1 MTKSRTA
8 FKGASKS
15 TYKFPV
21 SESKSA
27 LRLLVGAGLGSAC
40 LLVEV
45 LAGEQAFAA
54 PNQGQV
60 VAGGANI
67 SQAGNSTIIR
77 QETQSAIIN
86 WQQFSIGAAEYVQFF
101 QPNSDA
107 AILNRVT
114 GSERS
119 EIFGSLIANGNVF
132 LINPNG
138 ILFGESAHVD
148 VGGFIASTFDITNEN
163 FLSGNYLF
171 DIPGQPGAGIENL
184 GKISVAE
191 NGLAAFVAPHVSN
204 HGIISAHLGKVAL
217 GATDSG
223 FALDLYGD
231 ELIRFAVSEEMAQ
244 RLSLQSEHLFGIN
257 NQGSISADG
266 GTIALTASAA
276 REVVSDIIT
285 AGGEL
290 RATGVGTE
298 DGAIVLFGEGGGVNV
313 TSDALV
319 DVSNESGNG
328 GEIRVAG
335 DHVYLD
341 GELRASSSNV
351 GGTVDVKAGWLSVG
365 GTVDASGGAGGSV
378 SIQAEG
384 MSNTGSISVSGFQGQ
399 GGRIDLAVDGR
410 IDEFEMASL
419 TADGR
424 QQGGDIRVVAGEQIT
439 SSASYSASSL
449 EGGGGRID
457 VTASVVKGLSASYSA
472 TGGDQG
478 GSIRL
483 GGEFQGGKHLD
494 IDELPNAQITILSSG
509 SVLDVSG
516 RDDRGGEAILWSDE
530 TTIFNGSLYGE
541 GAFAEI
547 SSAGTI
553 SFAGAVNIGS
563 GELLLDPKNIL
574 IVDGAAPTELEL
586 ILGFNYHYDED
597 GLGTGDNFGAGVALD
612 GTHLAVGAPG
622 DDGSGDA
629 DTDTGTVYL
638 YTFANADLESPSLSA
653 VIGSGYTGGN
663 NINQTLDDSDAF
675 GASVALDGTHLAVG
689 ATGDDGDSY
698 TDAGAV
704 YLYSFTGDF
713 TSITEEATI
722 GDSAGYTIDINAAAN
737 SLTADNAF
745 GASVALDGGTIAIGA
760 PNDDGVS
767 DSDPE
772 SGSVYVLSYT
782 GDFATITRRVIIG
795 TYFSGGPLNS
805 FYYTQNA
812 NVEDFDHFG
821 SSVSVEGGLL
831 AIGAE
836 GDDGSLN
843 GVADSG
849 AVYLYS
855 FNDTTYSYLT
865 FSLAARIGAD
875 YTLGNNFDNTTLGAS
890 DAFGSSTALD
900 GTNLVV
906 GATGDD
912 GSGDPGTV
920 NDAGAVFQYSFTGTF
935 TSITDQGIVG
945 SGYTG
950 GSNIDQ
956 SLLEAGDNFGSSVTL
971 DGDFLLVGAEN
982 DDGLSEAS
990 ATSGAVYLFDTTRA
1004 VLATPWDFNEYTG
1017 VNSIVY
1023 VSDLEDLLD
1032 AGTAVTLQASNDITV
1047 VDAVA
1052 ANNGGGAGGNLT
1064 LQAGRSILV
1073 NADITTDDGNLTLEA
1088 NETAADG
1095 VVDADRDAGAAN
1107 ITMAGGTTINTGAG
1121 TATFTLSNGAG
1132 NTNTTVGTIALNNVT
1147 AGGLVINN
1155 ANSGSSVT
1163 DTGTLSVAGTTD
1175 INASGATVTLDSA
1188 TNDFD
1193 NDDSGD
1199 ALTVDGATVKVVD
1212 TDALNVGTSG
1222 VTTLIA
1228 ESGANLTLSGTVTA
1242 SGDLGDGNDT
1252 AIVLASGA
1260 NFIEGASGDLNPGAG
1275 RFIVYSANPGSNTL
1289 VDLTATPWYNTTYNS
1304 GSPTAVSGT
1313 GDRFAYTQAATLTV
1327 TAANKNRDYGDANPA
1342 LTQTVTG
1349 YVNSETA
1356 AILTGALGAASTAAT
1371 SASSV
1376 AGSPYTITANAGT
1389 LGTDRNYTINTANG
1403 SLTVDERDI
1412 TLTADDQTITYG
1424 ANATVGASGD
1434 FSLTS
1439 GSLAAGETITAVT
1452 LTSDGNYG
1460 ATLAGAGTYTDDINV
1475 TGVSTSGGGFNAA
1488 NYNITFVDGDLTVNQ
1503 RAITVKADDQTITY
1517 GANAT
1522 VGVTTDFSITSGS
1535 LVGAESIDDVTITSA
1550 GGYNGTLA
1558 DAGTYTDD
1566 IELGGINSSSGGFN
1580 AANYSI
1586 TLDDGDLIVNQRAI
1600 TVKADDQN
1608 ITYGANATVGASAD
1622 FSITAGSLVGGETI
1636 TAVTLDSAGGY
1647 DATLANAGTV
1657 TDDIE
1662 VTGISTSGGGF
1673 DTDNYAITFDDGDL
1687 IVNQAALEVTAND
1700 RTRFYGNSLT
1710 LGSSAF
1716 TPTGLVGGETIGS
1729 VTLSSAN
1736 SYATTTTT
1744 NVGTYVDEVEVSA
1757 ATGGTFT
1764 ASNYSITYTPGD
1776 LTISPASLIIRPD
1789 NRNKDYGDNLAL
1801 GTTAFSS
1808 LGLHNSET
1816 IGAVTITS
1824 ANGYAG
1830 NTSTNAGTYSGELV
1844 GSGAT
1849 GGTFT
1854 ASNYNITYWN
1864 ANLTIDQVALS
1875 VTANNDAFAYDGTSY
1890 SGGNG
1895 VVYAGFVNTETSAVL
1910 GGALTYGGSSQGAT
1924 NANTYAIT
1932 PGGLT
1937 STNYAITFVPGTL
1950 TINPVALS
1958 ITADNQSRDYGDTL
1972 AVSTAFTTVGLV
1984 GAETIGSVTVTG
1996 ANTSNPAAAV
2006 GFYANDIVP
2015 SNATGGTFLASNYT
2029 ITYNN
2034 GDLTIDPR
2042 ALSIIANSQSKSF
2055 GSTLVIGAS
2064 DYTAPNLANGETI
2077 GSVTLNSTGSYD
2089 SNPNAAIGTYA
2100 GDITIAGAAG
2110 GTFNPANYT
2119 ITYVPGTFT
2128 VTAATLTITANS
2140 ESFVYNGSAYFG
2152 GAGVTYSGFVGAD
2165 TPASLGG
2172 ALAYTGDSQ
2181 GAINAGSYSI
2191 TPSGLTHASYD
2202 IVYVGS
2208 TLTITQA
2215 DLVITADDQSRVYGD
2230 VLETASSNFTSVGLV
2245 VGDSIDTVAVNSLR
2259 GADAS
2264 TAVGNYADDILIS
2277 DAQGSSFLASNYNIT
2292 YNPGSLEITPR
2303 PIVITL
2309 DDQSKT
2315 YGDSYTLDNTAFT
2328 VDDMANGE
2336 TIGTVTLASA
2346 DDLAGS
2352 ASASAGLYVD
2362 DLIASDA
2369 NGGTFI
2375 PSNYDISYVA
2385 ADFTIDLRDITLV
2398 ATPVEKEEGEED
2410 PLLAVDISAGSL
2422 GAADSLEDVFGSL
2435 SREEGEEP
2443 GFYDVLIGTGA
2454 DSGAKVSNYNLG
2466 FNVDNNAFSIVAPRN
2481 YEELEKDWASD
2492 PVSDEEIEYV
2502 LPPLDSEPSLPETGG
2517 QLEIGDGGA
2526 MDVSPPE
2533 YSDGGSV
2540 VVVIPEPPAPKPP
2553 APAAKPAAPKP
2564 AAKAKPKAP
2573 KPIVVTAEI
2582 VFVDDGTVTLEL
2594 SNGSTIKGI
2603 TLDGLSFSELGEGLS
2618 VRRQR
2623 SSSSTPPGLATTLT
2637 VAGLSKGIATLKAR
2651 YLLLDEEQNLMFLPF
2666 NAGSKDVALPG
2677 EEVDRM
2683 AFAAMDVDGADIEFE
2698 VVQVRGG
2705 IIVKPKSQVS
2715 RWLMQA
2721 GPKVVTAMAL
2731 VEIQKQLDVHVDNI
2745 VTVYLAR

>member
-1 MTKSRTA
+1 MTKP
-8 FKGASKS
+8 F
-15 TYKFPV
+15 TYKLPI
-21 SESKSA
+21 SGPKSA

-67 SQAGNSTIIR
+67 SQAGSSTIIR

-86 WQQFSIGAAEYVQFF
+86 WQQFSIGAAESVQFF

-204 HGIISAHLGKVAL
+204 HGIISAHLGRVAL

-257 NQGSISADG
+257 NQGRISADG

-298 DGAIVLFGEGGGVNV
+298 GGAIVLFGEGGGVNV

-351 GGTVDVKAGWLSVG
+351 GGTVDVKSGWLSVG
-365 GTVDASGGAGGSV
+365 GTVDASGGVGGSV

-449 EGGGGRID
+449 EGDGGRID

-472 TGGDQG
+472 TGGGQG

-563 GELLLDPKNIL
+563 GELLLDPKNI
-574 IVDGAAPTELEL
+574 IISNEDRPNELQL
-586 ILGFNYHYDED
+586 ILGYDHNYDESN
-597 GLGTGDNFGAGVALD
+597 LGAGDNYGAAVALD

-629 DTDTGTVYL
+629 ATDTGAVYL
-638 YTFANADLESPSLSA
+638 YTFASTDLESPTLSA

-663 NINQTLDDSDAF
+663 NVNQSLDNGDAL
-675 GASVALDGTHLAVG
+675 GSSVALDGTHLAVG
-689 ATGDDGDSY
+689 VTGDDGSAGLR

-713 TSITEEATI
+713 STITQEATI
-722 GDSAGYTIDINAAAN
+722 GYGYSGGSNIDIAN
-737 SLTADNAF
+737 LQLNDF
-745 GASVALDGGTIAIGA
+745 LGGAVALDGGNLALGA
-760 PNDDGVS
+760 TGDDSLGSTLNPDHGV
-767 DSDPE
+767 
-772 SGSVYVLSYT
+772 VYLLTYT
-782 GDFATITRRVIIG
+782 GDFDTITQRRLIG
-795 TYFSGGPLNS
+795 NYFAGTADGFTYQPITLEN
-805 FYYTQNA
+805 N
-812 NVEDFDHFG
+812 DRFG
-821 SSVSVEGGLL
+821 SSLALDGSLL
-831 AIGAE
+831 AIGAN
-836 GDDGSLN
+836 GDDGYLN
-843 GVADSG
+843 GVSDSG
-849 AVYLYS
+849 SAYLFSFTANFASATQQAV
-855 FNDTTYSYLT
+855 
-865 FSLAARIGAD
+865 IGAD
-875 YTLGNNFDNTTLGAS
+875 YNPAVTFRPNDIDNTSLAVS
-890 DAFGSSTALD
+890 DSFGSGIALD

-906 GATGDD
+906 GATGADIVYRY
-912 GSGDPGTV
+912 T
-920 NDAGAVFQYSFTGTF
+920 FTGSF
-935 TSITDQGIVG
+935 TSITAAGTIG
-945 SGYTG
+945 PG
-950 GSNIDQ
+950 GGVDTS
-956 SLLEAGDNFGSSVTL
+956 SVVSAGDNFGSALAL
-971 DGDFLLVGAEN
+971 DGNFIVIGADE
-982 DDGLSEAS
+982 DDGFDNPG
-990 ATSGAVYLFDTTRA
+990 TVNGSGAVHIIDTSHVSFDQSWNFADFTG
-1004 VLATPWDFNEYTG
+1004 ATS
-1017 VNSIVY
+1017 VVH
-1023 VSDLEDLLD
+1023 VADLESLLD

-1047 VDAVA
+1047 ENAVA

-1188 TNDFD
+1188 ANDFD

-1327 TAANKNRDYGDANPA
+1327 TAENKNRDYGDANPA

-1356 AILTGALGAASTAAT
+1356 AIVTGALGAASTAAT